1 MMEVPSTDS
10 VTIAV
15 HDMGGTGGEPLLLCH
30 ATGLHA
36 RAYEPLASRLAP
48 HFHVWGLDFRAHGD
62 STVPDNERFDW
73 AGFADDLL
81 NVIDALAVR
90 PISVFGH
97 SLGGGVS
104 LLAEHRRPGTLKSAF
119 FFEPI
124 VIPAVEGMSP
134 GGPSA
139 MSEGARR
146 RRATFPSTAT
156 ALHRYA
162 SRPPLN
168 ELRAD
173 ALYAYVEHGFRETAD
188 GAVELKCLPEHEAA
202 TFAADG
208 KPTLE
213 IAAEVRTPTTIAIGT
228 TAEGWTPATFGAAI
242 VDALPNGRLEID
254 DTLGHFGPLQDPVSV
269 AASILAAGHA

>member
-1 MMEVPSTDS
+1 MIEVASTDG

-15 HDMGGTGGEPLLLCH
+15 HDMSGDGEPLLLCH

-36 RAYEPLASRLAP
+36 LAYEPLAAQLAP
-48 HFHVWGLDFRAHGD
+48 QFHVWGLDFRGHGD
-62 STVPDNERFDW
+62 STPPDNGRFHWD
-73 AGFADDLL
+73 GFADDLL
-81 NVIDALAVR
+81 NVVDALDLQPVC
-90 PISVFGH
+90 VFGH

-104 LLAEHRRPGTLKSAF
+104 LLAEHRRPGTFRAAF

-124 VIPAVEGMSP
+124 VIPAVEGVMP

-146 RRATFPSTAT
+146 RRPSFPSTAA

-173 ALYAYVEHGFRETAD
+173 SLFAYVEHGFRDAAN
-188 GAVELKCLPEHEAA
+188 GSVALKCLPEHEAA
-202 TFAADG
+202 TFAAEG
-208 KPTLE
+208 KPTLAL
-213 IAAEVRTPTTIAIGT
+213 AADVTTPTTIAIGT
-228 TAEGWTPATFGAAI
+228 TAEGWTPATFGPSI
-242 VDALPNGRLEID
+242 VEALPNGRLEVHD
-254 DTLGHFGPLQDPVSV
+254 SLGHFGPLQDPVAV
-269 AASILAAGHA
+269 ASSIIAAGHG

>member
-1 MMEVPSTDS
+1 MMHVPSTDG
-10 VTIAV
+10 VTVAV
-15 HDMGGTGGEPLLLCH
+15 HDMGGRGDPLLLCH

-36 RAYEPLASRLAP
+36 RSYEPLAARLVS
-48 HFHVWGLDFRAHGD
+48 HFHVWGLDFRGHGD
-62 STVPDNERFDW
+62 STAPDSDRFHWD
-73 AGFADDLL
+73 GFADDLL
-81 NVIDALAVR
+81 NVIDALDTQ

-104 LLAEHRRPGTLKSAF
+104 LLAEHRRPGTLRSAY

-124 VIPAVEGMSP
+124 VVPAVEGVLP

-146 RRATFPSTAT
+146 RRPTFASTAE

-173 ALYAYVEHGFRETAD
+173 SLYAYVEHGFRSRED
-188 GAVELKCLPEHEAA
+188 GSVQLKCLPEHEAA

-208 KPTLE
+208 KPTL
-213 IAAEVRTPTTIAIGT
+213 ATAEHVRTPTTIAIGT
-228 TAEGWTPATFGAAI
+228 TEEGWTPATFGPAI
-242 VDALPNGRLEID
+242 VDALPNGRLEVHE
-254 DTLGHFGPLQDPVSV
+254 TLGHFGPLQDPVAV
-269 AASILAAGHA
+269 AASIVAAGHG

>member
-1 MMEVPSTDS
+1 MMEVRSTDNVS
-10 VTIAV
+10 IAV
-15 HDMGGTGGEPLLLCH
+15 HDMGGDGEPLLLCH

-36 RAYEPLASRLAP
+36 RAYTPLAQRLAP
-48 HFHVWGLDFRAHGD
+48 HFHVLGLDFRGHGD
-62 STVPDNERFDW
+62 STAPENERFDW

-81 NVIDALAVR
+81 HVIDTIGVH
-90 PISVFGH
+90 PISVVGH
-97 SLGGGVS
+97 SLGGGVA

-124 VIPAVEGMSP
+124 VIPAVEGVMP

-139 MSEGARR
+139 MSETARR
-146 RRATFPSTAT
+146 RRATFPSTAA

-173 ALYAYVEHGFRETAD
+173 SLFAYVEYGFRELPD
-188 GAVELKCLPEHEAA
+188 GTVQLKCLPEHEAA
-202 TFAADG
+202 TFAAEG

-213 IAAEVRTPTTIAIGT
+213 TAGQVRTPTTIAIGT
-228 TAEGWTPATFGAAI
+228 TSEGWTPATFGPSI
-242 VDALPNGRLEID
+242 VDSLPNGRLEQD
-254 DTLGHFGPLQDPVSV
+254 DALGHFGPLQDPVTV
-269 AASILAAGHA
+269 AASIVAAGHG

>member
-1 MMEVPSTDS
+1 MMRVPSTDG

-15 HDMGGTGGEPLLLCH
+15 HDMGGRDEPLLLCH

-36 RAYEPLASRLAP
+36 RSYEPLAARLAS
-48 HFHVWGLDFRAHGD
+48 HFHVWGLDFRGHGD
-62 STVPDNERFDW
+62 STGPDNDRFHWD
-73 AGFADDLL
+73 GFADDLL
-81 NVIDALAVR
+81 NVIDALGAQ

-104 LLAEHRRPGTLKSAF
+104 LLAEHRRPDTLRSAF

-124 VIPAVEGMSP
+124 VVPAVEGVLP

-146 RRATFPSTAT
+146 RRSTFSSTAE

-173 ALYAYVEHGFRETAD
+173 SLYAYVEHGFRAMED
-188 GAVELKCLPEHEAA
+188 GSVQLKCLPEHEAA
-202 TFAADG
+202 TFAAEG
-208 KPTLE
+208 KPTL
-213 IAAEVRTPTTIAIGT
+213 ATAEEVETPTTIAIGT
-228 TAEGWTPATFGAAI
+228 TEEGWTPATFGRAI
-242 VDALPNGRLEID
+242 VDALPNGRLEVHE
-254 DTLGHFGPLQDPVSV
+254 TLGHFGPLQDPVAV
-269 AASILAAGHA
+269 AASIVAAGHG

>member
-1 MMEVPSTDS
+1 MMEVPSTDG
-10 VTIAV
+10 VTLAV
-15 HDMGGTGGEPLLLCH
+15 HDMGGTGEPLLVCH

-36 RAYEPLASRLAP
+36 RAYAPLAGRLAA

-62 STVPDNERFDW
+62 STVPDSGRFDW

-81 NVIDALAVR
+81 NVIDALDAR

-134 GGPSA
+134 EGPSA

-146 RRATFPSTAT
+146 RRATFPSTAA

-173 ALYAYVEHGFRETAD
+173 SLYAYVEHGFRQMAD
-188 GAVELKCLPEHEAA
+188 GSVQLKCLPEHEAA

-213 IAAEVRTPTTIAIGT
+213 VAAEVQTTTTIAIGT
-228 TAEGWTPATFGAAI
+228 TDEGWTPATFGPAI
-242 VDALPNGRLEID
+242 VDALPNGRLEVD
-254 DTLGHFGPLQDPVSV
+254 ETLGHFGPLQDPVSV

>member
-1 MMEVPSTDS
+1 MMQVRSTDG

-15 HDMGGTGGEPLLLCH
+15 HDMGGRGEPLMLCH

-36 RAYEPLASRLAP
+36 RAYEPLAARLAS
-48 HFHVWGLDFRAHGD
+48 HFHVWGLDYRGHGD
-62 STVPDNERFDW
+62 STAPDNDRFHWD
-73 AGFADDLL
+73 GFADDLL
-81 NVIDALAVR
+81 NVIDSLGAR

-104 LLAEHRRPGTLKSAF
+104 LLAEHRRPGTLRSAF

-124 VIPAVEGMSP
+124 VVPAVEGVLP

-146 RRATFPSTAT
+146 RRPTFPSTAD

-162 SRPPLN
+162 SRPPLS

-173 ALYAYVEHGFRETAD
+173 SLYAYVEHGFRATAD
-188 GAVELKCLPEHEAA
+188 GSVRLKCLPEHEAA
-202 TFAADG
+202 TFAAEG
-208 KPTLE
+208 KPTL
-213 IAAEVRTPTTIAIGT
+213 ATAEEVETPTTIAIGT
-228 TAEGWTPATFGAAI
+228 TEEGWTPATFGPAI
-242 VDALPNGRLEID
+242 VDALPNGRLEVHE
-254 DTLGHFGPLQDPVSV
+254 TLGHFGPLQDPVAV
-269 AASILAAGHA
+269 AASILAAGHG